1 MATASTI
8 RTYLRFP
15 VQCPVYYLGPDF
27 LGKGIIHDVSR
38 NGWRVDGDHP
48 VKSGMALVLSVLL
61 PGESIPV
68 KVERAI
74 VRWTCDGAFGVKI
87 VQMQPTEWAR
97 LGRAIA
103 NLLKQNGFAT
113 LNPRDSNR
121 GVRRHEN
128 LSFERIPCLAPLCC
142 AGRCSWL
149 DAGR

>member
-48 VKSGMALVLSVLL
+48 VERGMAVALSVLL
-61 PGESIPV
+61 PGESAPV

-74 VRWTCDGAFGVKI
+74 VRWTCDGAVE
-87 VQMQPTEWAR
+87 MQPSEWAR
-97 LGRAIA
+97 LAGAIA
-103 NLLKQNGFAT
+103 NVLKQNGF
-113 LNPRDSNR
+113 
-121 GVRRHEN
+121 RHTE
-128 LSFERIPCLAPLCC
+128 SA
-142 AGRCSWL
+142 
-149 DAGR
+149 